1 VARGRGPAARTARS
15 GRRARTNDVDVL
27 RNAADGFLSRFESLV
42 AEVEDLRDALLTA
55 QRETQQLRAEL
66 ADGVD
71 ILTGAET
78 LLARAGH
85 GPAQSRGR
93 GRGEP
98 AGRGAAAPATDPGR
112 PARRVRRTPTS
123 VTADVVRAVIGRLG
137 DATAAEIAEE
147 ITRSGTPVSGRAIR
161 HIAKA
166 AGAEA
171 RAGADGRMVYRLG

>member
-1 VARGRGPAARTARS
+1 
-15 GRRARTNDVDVL
+15 VL

-71 ILTGAET
+71 VLAGAEA

-98 AGRGAAAPATDPGR
+98 AGRGRDAAAPATESER
-112 PARRVRRTPTS
+112 PTRRVRRTPTS
-123 VTADVVRAVIGRLG
+123 VTADVVRAVIARLG

-171 RAGADGRMVYRLG
+171 RAGGDGRMVYRLG